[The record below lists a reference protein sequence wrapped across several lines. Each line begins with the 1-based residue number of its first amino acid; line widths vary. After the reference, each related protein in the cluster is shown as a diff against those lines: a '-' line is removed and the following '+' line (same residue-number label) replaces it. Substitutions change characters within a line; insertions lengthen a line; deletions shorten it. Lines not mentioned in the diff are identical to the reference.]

1 MDIENEL
8 EALEATFSTEI
19 QWKKVETSDKKTTYT
34 VDFLQ
39 GNQTILTLKMD
50 G

>member
-1 MDIENEL
+1 MDIEDEL

-19 QWKKVETSDKKTTYT
+19 QWQKVETSGKEKTYT

-39 GNQTILTLKMD
+39 GKQTILTLNID

>member
-1 MDIENEL
+1 MDIEDEL

-19 QWKKVETSDKKTTYT
+19 RWKKVETSGNKTTYT

-39 GNQTILTLKMD
+39 GNETIVTLKMD